1 MWFPYRSV
9 SPSKK
14 NYDRDQD
21 NYKNYKIE
29 YILDKD
35 ESDRKRVVDS
45 VDIKSLFDEIEMEN
59 IEKEINETIN
69 DCRER
74 KFKRYTVDRTRLR
87 FWK

>member
-1 MWFPYRSV
+1 M
-9 SPSKK
+9 
-14 NYDRDQD
+14 
-21 NYKNYKIE
+21 
-29 YILDKD
+29 
-35 ESDRKRVVDS
+35 VDS

-87 FWK
+87 F

>member
-1 MWFPYRSV
+1 M

-69 DCRER
+69 DCRGR

-87 FWK
+87 F